1 MKHIYLLRHGKAVS
15 PAGRMDHDRELA
27 PRGQHDSRYI
37 GEWMAARDLLP
48 DHVLVSSAART
59 QETYARWSLGAQWEG
74 TAETT
79 EELYLASSYE
89 ICDRIAQ
96 LDDSLERILLIGHNP
111 GLEMTVR
118 ELTGSQVVMRP
129 ATLACLT
136 CDLEAWRHVVGRGT
150 CDLIETHTADPS

>member
-27 PRGQHDSRYI
+27 PRGQRDSRYI

-118 ELTGSQVVMRP
+118 ELRLLFQDLGEIGLVNDVIRTMFLGSG
-129 ATLACLT
+129 LAFL
-136 CDLEAWRHVVGRGT
+136 VK
-150 CDLIETHTADPS
+150 I